1 MGMAEAVGNDAGS
14 SFQEDGQVRPH
25 REGKM

>member
-1 MGMAEAVGNDAGS
+1 MGMAEAVGNDAGR